1 MGVQNLIGLG
11 DQIAVM
17 PAHIHRPWRATAEVA
32 TGRSQAPEPHAP
44 VNVNWIDLEMNC
56 TRELMYAVQDVVAA
70 MGDNAPTPPR
80 GTSGVCLAR
89 RLAYIAAAVAA
100 YADDSTREDLRIVRD
115 RLEHHHGYTTEDD
128 KRQVSL
134 AATRRAAGLPADHTD
149 TASNIARLAAACGYS
164 ITASTVWRWGRD
176 GYISVIERRPVHYY
190 LSEMLEMLS
199 ERDED
204 TELTA

>member
-149 TASNIARLAAACGYS
+149 TASNIARLAAACG
-164 ITASTVWRWGRD
+164 TASMPRPCGAGAATATLASSRD
-176 GYISVIERRPVHYY
+176 DRSTTISVRCLRCSASAMRIQN
-190 LSEMLEMLS
+190 
-199 ERDED
+199 
-204 TELTA
+204 